1 MSLNSRLP
9 CIALRLTAF
18 VCHLRIHDKGTRLGV
33 TLSVTDLENGKPPRL
48 VSAVRKAR
56 LAVRLLRANVQ
67 RLETPV
73 KVNLCVTYWCQY
85 KCQTCN
91 IWKRTPTDELTT
103 DELLLFVRKNP
114 HIAWLDLT
122 GGEIFL
128 REDIGDVLE
137 AIVRSWKRLA
147 VLHFPTNGFLTD
159 RIRQVTERVARQSTA
174 DLIVTVSLDG
184 DELLND
190 EVRGIAG
197 GYRRQVATFN
207 ALRRIPGVRV
217 VFGMTLSHLNAGQFE
232 ATFAACQRDCPGLTI
247 ADFHLNLAQVSEH
260 YYGNEEMSATLI
272 PREEAKEDLR
282 RYRAKRGIPTSVSA
296 WVEHRFLTRM
306 NGFLDTGRT
315 PMRCHALRSSC
326 FIDPWGVVY
335 PCISY
340 SRTVGRLREH
350 QMDLEAVWRAA
361 TTQALQA
368 EIWAGRCPQCW
379 TACEAYQSILG
390 NLVRSDASGG

>member
-1 MSLNSRLP
+1 M
-9 CIALRLTAF
+9 
-18 VCHLRIHDKGTRLGV
+18 
-33 TLSVTDLENGKPPRL
+33 
-48 VSAVRKAR
+48 
-56 LAVRLLRANVQ
+56 
-67 RLETPV
+67 
-73 KVNLCVTYWCQY
+73 
-85 KCQTCN
+85 
-91 IWKRTPTDELTT
+91 
-103 DELLLFVRKNP
+103 
-114 HIAWLDLT
+114 
-122 GGEIFL
+122 
-128 REDIGDVLE
+128 
-137 AIVRSWKRLA
+137 
-147 VLHFPTNGFLTD
+147 LHFPTNGFLTD

-326 FIDPWGVVY
+326 FIDPALLTSKWVEVQVGATR
-335 PCISY
+335 SY
-340 SRTVGRLREH
+340 
-350 QMDLEAVWRAA
+350 A
-361 TTQALQA
+361 
-368 EIWAGRCPQCW
+368 IWAV
-379 TACEAYQSILG
+379 TA
-390 NLVRSDASGG
+390 